1 MLRNQG
7 RETLCTL
14 LELETQRQRV
24 REESRRV
31 AEMETRSETPTSR
44 RADIHQNS
52 LMSTFRV
59 AVPDLP
65 VSENLRFED
74 ALAVQNMETQ
84 RQGVRDGSRR
94 MSNIETRPETPN
106 SGGPVESQTRLMSR
120 FRLGPQNISS
130 PTVRGSAQNIT
141 PRTEPAPV
149 RSTSGLRVAQNNST
163 PTRGQRWAV
172 SCSSYSQNNTNQYKS
187 SIRRRRAHSR
197 LQCERTPRFAHQ
209 TGARIEIS

>member
-1 MLRNQG
+1 MLRNQSP
-7 RETLCTL
+7 ETLRRVQ
-14 LELETQRQRV
+14 EAETQRQRA

-44 RADIHQNS
+44 RPNKHQNS

-59 AVPDLP
+59 AVPDRP

-74 ALAVQNMETQ
+74 AFTVQDMETQ
-84 RQGVRDGSRR
+84 RQGVRDGSHRN
-94 MSNIETRPETPN
+94 SNIETRPETPN
-106 SGGPVESQTRLMSR
+106 SGRPVEPQTNFMSR

-130 PTVRGSAQNIT
+130 PTVRCSARNIT

-149 RSTSGLRVAQNNST
+149 SSTLGLRVPQNNSM
-163 PTRGQRWAV
+163 PTRGRRLAV
-172 SCSSYSQNNTNQYKS
+172 SCNSYSQNNTNQYKS

-197 LQCERTPRFAHQ
+197 
-209 TGARIEIS
+209 